1 MVPEALPPGFGYTRA
16 ASTVPTR
23 MTTQDGDPTTTQLTQ
38 LSAGPRRGAPRSAC
52 VVVIHG
58 EGLGK
63 RADIHDQPVVIGRS
77 QEADLHIPHKSVS
90 RRHCEV
96 RREGD
101 AYRLRDLGATN
112 PTRLNDQLVVEAV
125 LSDGDHITVGETI
138 LKFISH
144 SSVEALYH
152 EEVYQLATHDPLT
165 ELCNRRHFAE
175 LADKE
180 IARALRHARPL
191 VLCIVDVDLFKPVND
206 HFGHIAGDGVLKQI
220 AAIMRGLVRSED
232 IAARIGGEEFAVLLP
247 ETGLEAARR
256 FAERLRKAV
265 EAESFVLGGEARRI
279 SVSVGVARLS
289 PERSDRSRLM
299 EAADAALYRAKEEG
313 RNRVRVE
320 P

>member
-1 MVPEALPPGFGYTRA
+1 MVPEAPVAGFGYTRPA
-16 ASTVPTR
+16 PTAPAR
-23 MTTQDGDPTTTQLTQ
+23 MSNQDADPTTTQLTL
-38 LSAGPRRGAPRSAC
+38 LSSGPRRGAPRSAC

-58 EGLGK
+58 DGLGK
-63 RADIHDQPVVIGRS
+63 RADIHDHPVVIGRS

-90 RRHCEV
+90 RRHCEI
-96 RREGD
+96 RRVGD
-101 AYRLRDLGATN
+101 EYRLRDLGATN
-112 PTRLNDQLVVEAV
+112 PTRLNDQVVVEAV
-125 LSDGDHITVGETI
+125 LGDGDHITVGETI

-180 IARALRHARPL
+180 IARALRHGRPL

-206 HFGHIAGDGVLKQI
+206 RFGHIAGDGVLRQI
-220 AAIMRGLVRSED
+220 AAILRGLVRGED

-265 EAESFVLGGEARRI
+265 EAETFLLGNEPHRLT
-279 SVSVGVARLS
+279 VSVGIARLS
-289 PERSDRSRLM
+289 PERGDRSRLM
-299 EAADAALYRAKEEG
+299 QAADAALYRAKDEG